1 MRSILSARSRRARIL
16 LVLLAVAALGV
27 GVAGPADA
35 RTRDDARS
43 YYLSLGDSLAY
54 GYQPNLVAAGDLD
67 PAHYASYAEDFARL
81 DRRVTLVNYG
91 CPGETSTSLVA
102 GGCPWPMTALH
113 DSYGGAGSQ
122 LAAATAFLTAHRGHV
137 SLVTIDIGSND
148 LLALVGTCQ
157 ATTTSTTALEACL
170 STGLPATISTI
181 AVNYARLLG
190 TVKALAPEAH
200 VVMFN
205 LYNPMALTLPGS
217 DQLVGVVNEALA
229 RVAAQAGAQVADAF
243 RAINV
248 KAGSPAEK
256 ASVCLLTWECTSYA
270 NVHPDTL
277 GYAALTWALIVA
289 RR

>member
-157 ATTTSTTALEACL
+157 ATTTSTTALEECL

-217 DQLVGVVNEALA
+217 DQLVGVVNQALA

>member
-1 MRSILSARSRRARIL
+1 M
-16 LVLLAVAALGV
+16 LVWLAVVALGV

-35 RTRDDARS
+35 RTRHDERSYHERS

-67 PAHYASYAEDFARL
+67 PAHYNSYAEDFARL

-91 CPGETSTSLVA
+91 CPGETTSTLVS

-113 DSYGGAGSQ
+113 DSYGEAGSQ

-157 ATTTSTTALEACL
+157 ATTNSTTALEACL

-181 AVNYARLLG
+181 ATNYVTLLG
-190 TVKALAPEAH
+190 TVKKLAPEAR

-205 LYNPMALTLPGS
+205 LYNPLALTLPGS
-217 DQLVGVVNEALA
+217 DQLVGVVNQALA
-229 RVAAQAGAQVADAF
+229 GVAARAGAQVADAF

-248 KAGSPAEK
+248 TAGSTVEK

-270 NVHPDTL
+270 NVHPNTL
-277 GYAALTWALIVA
+277 GYSALTWALIGA

>member
-1 MRSILSARSRRARIL
+1 M
-16 LVLLAVAALGV
+16 LVWLAVVALGV

-35 RTRDDARS
+35 RTRHDERSYHERS

-67 PAHYASYAEDFARL
+67 PAHYNSYAEDFARL

-91 CPGETSTSLVA
+91 CPGETTSTLVS
-102 GGCPWPMTALH
+102 GGCPWPTTALH
-113 DSYGGAGSQ
+113 DSYGEAGSQ

-157 ATTTSTTALEACL
+157 ATTNSTTALEACL
-170 STGLPATISTI
+170 GTGLPATISTI
-181 AVNYARLLG
+181 ATNYVTLLG
-190 TVKALAPEAH
+190 TVKKLAPEAR

-205 LYNPMALTLPGS
+205 LYNPLALTLPGS
-217 DQLVGVVNEALA
+217 DQLVGVVNQALA
-229 RVAAQAGAQVADAF
+229 GVAARAGAQVADAF

-248 KAGSPAEK
+248 TAGSTVEK

-270 NVHPDTL
+270 NVHPNTL
-277 GYAALTWALIVA
+277 GYSALTWALIDA

>member
-1 MRSILSARSRRARIL
+1 M
-16 LVLLAVAALGV
+16 LVWLAVVALGV

-35 RTRDDARS
+35 RTRHDERS

-67 PAHYASYAEDFARL
+67 PAHYNSYAEDFARL

-91 CPGETSTSLVA
+91 CPGETTSSLLA

-148 LLALVGTCQ
+148 LLALVATCQ
-157 ATTTSTTALEACL
+157 ATATSTTALEACL

-181 AVNYARLLG
+181 AANYATLLG
-190 TVKALAPEAH
+190 TVKTLAPEAH

-205 LYNPMALTLPGS
+205 LYNPLALTLPGS
-217 DQLVGVVNEALA
+217 DQLVGLVNQALA
-229 RVAAQAGAQVADAF
+229 GVAARVGAQVADAF

-248 KAGSPAEK
+248 KADSTVEK

-270 NVHPDTL
+270 NVHPNTL
-277 GYAALTWALIVA
+277 GYSALTWALIVA